1 MKKYDLRHYT
11 LNTSGPVNN
20 EDDEILITKFK
31 TVKRTV
37 DQCLFINISF
47 IKLSTSR
54 INANV
59 KLQKHQFLVVLHY
72 HCLRNNLWTWWR
84 FVLSPAI
91 LHSPLLI
98 QYGNN
103 LTIPTRSLL
112 ISSTHR
118 YCLNQLVLHFF
129 CVQSRLPSSSSSII
143 RNRFIALTLPCLPP
157 HLPNLSFLLTSIL
170 LVTVYMVKVRDRPFF
185 LRGLDRYKLFAIFT
199 H

>member
-1 MKKYDLRHYT
+1 MSDFIYSKLSLYLRINVLTPLFSYQWKKYDLRHYT

-118 YCLNQLVLHFF
+118 HCLNQLVLH
-129 CVQSRLPSSSSSII
+129 L
-143 RNRFIALTLPCLPP
+143 
-157 HLPNLSFLLTSIL
+157 FLCI
-170 LVTVYMVKVRDRPFF
+170 
-185 LRGLDRYKLFAIFT
+185 